1 MLALAKYANVQS
13 LCFQTQL
20 LVSADLGPSIISELH
35 SLPLLSFISHDVF
48 AQSVLRKDFSKVI
61 DRSKVLNRI
70 IW

>member
-35 SLPLLSFISHDVF
+35 SLPLSFISHDVF
-48 AQSVLRKDFSKVI
+48 AQSVLCKHFGKVI